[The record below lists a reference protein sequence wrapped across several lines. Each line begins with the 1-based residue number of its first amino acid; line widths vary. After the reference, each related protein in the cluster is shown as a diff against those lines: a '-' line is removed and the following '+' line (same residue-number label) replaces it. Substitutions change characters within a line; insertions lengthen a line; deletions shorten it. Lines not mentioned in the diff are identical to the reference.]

1 MGSSPTL
8 VTTISECSAVWSACL
23 IWIQEVVGSNPTTP
37 TTNKVLVRGDAEGSS
52 PHNGPAQTLARQK
65 RNYGH
70 NLSFVGTFM
79 PLYVNG

>member
-8 VTTISECSAVWSACL
+8 ATISECSAVWSACL

-37 TTNKVLVRGDAEGSS
+37 TTNKVLVRGVAEGSS
-52 PHNGPAQTLARQK
+52 PQTLARQK

>member
-1 MGSSPTL
+1 MGASPTL
-8 VTTISECSAVWSACL
+8 ATKSECSAVWSACL

>member
-1 MGSSPTL
+1 M
-8 VTTISECSAVWSACL
+8 VE
-23 IWIQEVVGSNPTTP
+23 GSNPSIP
-37 TTNKVLVRGDAEGSS
+37 TTNKVLVRGVAENSS